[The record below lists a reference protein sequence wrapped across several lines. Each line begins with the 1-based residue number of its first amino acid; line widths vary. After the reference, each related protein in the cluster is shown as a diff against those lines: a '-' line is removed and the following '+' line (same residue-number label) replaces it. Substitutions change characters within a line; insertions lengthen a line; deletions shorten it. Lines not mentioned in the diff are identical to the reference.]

1 MTQGFETLRLGQE
14 SLQLGQ
20 DSLLRR
26 VSDMQQRQYHLVQ
39 HLHNLEVDLQHQ
51 PREPFP
57 EYLLQ
62 PYRSPSPDRPDVE
75 WESWPE

>member
-20 DSLLRR
+20 DSLLGR
-26 VSDMQQRQYHLVQ
+26 VSDMQQRQYHLTQ

-57 EYLLQ
+57 DFLLQ
-62 PYRSPSPDRPDVE
+62 LYRSPSPDRPDDG